1 MVNAVERVRQ
11 RLLRAT
17 AALDAAEVRYAV
29 IGGNAVAAWVTTV
42 DESAV
47 RNTQDVDVLL
57 RREDLEKA
65 KAALEPVGFVYR
77 HVRGLDIFLD
87 GSDAKV
93 RDAVH
98 IIFARERVFEIDIL
112 PHPDVTDS
120 VKNGGFQILTL
131 EALVQIKLTAYRRK
145 DQVHLTDLIDV
156 GLIDETWPERYPAEL
171 GARLQTL
178 LDDPNG

>member
-1 MVNAVERVRQ
+1 MVNAVERVKE

-17 AALDAAEVRYAV
+17 AALDAGGVRYAV

-65 KAALEPVGFVYR
+65 KDALEPVGFVYR

-87 GSDAKV
+87 GPEAKV

-120 VKNGGFQILTL
+120 VKNGGFQILML
-131 EALVQIKLTAYRRK
+131 ESLVQIKLTAYRDK
-145 DQVHLTDLIDV
+145 DRVHLRDLIDV
-156 GLIDETWPERYPAEL
+156 ELIDETWPGRYPAEL
-171 GARLQTL
+171 GARLQAL